1 MRWWLKGLLG
11 AAVVVVVVLIALY
24 VYLWRMHGL
33 EHLVSDR
40 LSALIGESYPVRV
53 NIGEI
58 RGDLV
63 SGLLLENVVV
73 DLIGPADTLPL
84 ASARRLSL
92 TYSLSNLWN
101 RNYVFSF
108 VELDSASILLAQDSS
123 GGWRLPQP
131 RSAPAGPPSPSVPP
145 ALRIDEGSIR
155 HATIIIARATDTLR
169 VSDLTLVSSFEMEEG
184 TVSADLKQLAFTTN
198 REPLRL
204 TAATGQ
210 ITYADRRLVARGL
223 SLIKDDTRIKLSGL
237 AALAD
242 RSVQLEFDINN
253 LKLDEVAQALHTK
266 LTGAIDLIGNVS
278 LTDTLIDGRVSL
290 GGTLSIA
297 RFENLYAEFAFRNKR
312 LAIDTLYGI
321 VFDQCGIDGAGGLDF
336 TTPEPT
342 YHLDAVVSGFNLSQL
357 IRNSFVSDLNGAV
370 RLEGSSFKKDRLRL
384 DIGVELYESEFAGYP
399 IQSARGN
406 MIITKDSLVFED
418 GFDVS
423 YYENLLTVGG
433 QISYSHDL
441 DLRVTADL
449 KNLDRYKEKLFIKQ
463 PGGRGYGVARLT
475 GRTKDPDLAGTFT
488 SDSAWVYNLFAG
500 KCRSEFDIKRFL
512 TRQLGSVHFAG
523 QNGSLWGKPL
533 DSLFATMS
541 MDSGLIAL
549 DSVALWNSQLSL
561 AAHGSL
567 DYHRYPMFLQL
578 DSLSAQV
585 LGKAVQNRGPM
596 TAEIDSAGLDIT
608 RALLGST
615 DGELEG
621 RGRINYDESMNLLVR
636 TRAVPVNAWGRMVRD
651 DFPVGGTAEL
661 ELHLGGTFERPTI
674 ILDGTVDSLQFHDLP
689 VGHLIIGADYR
700 DQQVTID
707 SAIIRSDSGQY
718 RASGQFGYLID
729 FTSDTLGRLMDA
741 PINIGITASD
751 KRFDMVSFFLP
762 SVEQLTGDF
771 FADFRLFGEPS
782 NPHLEGEAYLRNGC
796 LKYLDLADSL
806 YTDSAGVTM
815 VDNQIVIDRVEAY
828 VKDKKRGGQ
837 RSYANIEG
845 SITVRA
851 LGRLYYELDVSLPKP
866 FPFTYELED
875 IQGSAQGN
883 FHIEGETP
891 PTVTSDDMTILSMR
905 YRAEFATEEEGSPVM
920 ALLSG
925 DKTWDLNINIDI
937 LSNYW
942 IKNQDVDAEL
952 AGTVNLI
959 RESGKYRFIGQ
970 MEILRG
976 KGFLFDKTFRL
987 ETGSKVVFD
996 GIDRLNPKLDIT
1008 AYTRIPGVRQQNGET
1023 SEPIDLC
1030 LKITGTL
1037 ENPVFNTCT
1046 EGYTQEDILP
1056 LLLANYSRSDS
1067 TGAGGMSRVEER
1079 ITGLAAAQVSQ
1090 LGTRQLSRLGVETF
1104 EFDPNFDNGQ
1114 FDPLKSQVT
1123 LGFYTAPSLYVYG
1136 RSALSGKAGQ
1146 EVGFE
1151 YRLSRAVRVEG
1162 LRDEVA
1168 LYHLTL
1174 NLHWE
1179 F

>member
-63 SGLLLENVVV
+63 SGLLMENVVV

-108 VELDSASILLAQDSS
+108 VELDSASILLAQDSA
-123 GGWRLPQP
+123 GGWRLPRP
-131 RSAPAGPPSPSVPP
+131 RSAPASPPSPSVPP
-145 ALRIDEGSIR
+145 ALRIDEGSVR

-198 REPLRL
+198 REPFRL

-223 SLIKDDTRIKLSGL
+223 SLIKDDTRIRLSGL

-242 RSVQLEFDINN
+242 RTVQLEFDINN
-253 LKLDEVAQALHTK
+253 LKLDDVAQAVHTK
-266 LTGAIDLIGNVS
+266 LTGAIDLTGNVS
-278 LTDTLIDGRVSL
+278 LSDTLIDGRVSL

-297 RFENLYAEFAFRNKR
+297 RFENLYAEFAFRSKR

-321 VFDQCGIDGAGGLDF
+321 VFDQCGIDGSGGLDF
-336 TTPEPT
+336 TTPEPS
-342 YHLDAVVSGFNLSQL
+342 YHLDAEVSGFNLSQL
-357 IRNSFVSDLNGAV
+357 IQNSFVSDLNGAV
-370 RLEGSSFKKDRLRL
+370 HLEGSSFKKDRLRL
-384 DIGVELYESEFAGYP
+384 DVGVELYESEFAGYP
-399 IQSARGN
+399 IQSARGD
-406 MIITKDSLVFED
+406 MVITKDSLVFED

-433 QISYSHDL
+433 RISYSHDL
-441 DLRVTADL
+441 DLHVTADL
-449 KNLDRYKEKLFIKQ
+449 KNLDRYKEKLFLKQ
-463 PGGRGYGVARLT
+463 PGGRGYGEAHLT
-475 GRTKDPDLAGTFT
+475 GRTKDPDLAGTFA
-488 SDSAWVYNLFAG
+488 SDSAWVYDLFAG

-512 TRQLGSVHFAG
+512 TRQQGSVRFAG

-533 DSLFATMS
+533 DSLFATMT
-541 MDSGLIAL
+541 MDSGLVSL
-549 DSVALWNSQLSL
+549 DSVALWNSQMTL

-578 DSLSAQV
+578 DSLAARV

-608 RALLGST
+608 RALLGSSE
-615 DGELEG
+615 GELEG

-661 ELHLGGTFERPTI
+661 ELHLGGTFDQPTI
-674 ILDGTVDSLQFHDLP
+674 LLDGTVDSLQFRDLP

-718 RASGQFGYLID
+718 RASGQFGYLINL
-729 FTSDTLGRLMDA
+729 TSDTLGYMIEA

-771 FADFRLFGEPS
+771 FADFRLFGAPS
-782 NPHLEGEAYLRNGC
+782 DPHLEGEAYLRNGC

-815 VDNQIVIDRVEAY
+815 VDNQIVIERIEAY
-828 VKDKKRGGQ
+828 VKDKRRGGQ
-837 RSYANIEG
+837 KAYALIDG
-845 SITVRA
+845 SITVVA
-851 LGRLYYELDVSLPKP
+851 LDRLYYELDVTLPRP

-875 IQGSAQGN
+875 ITGVVEGSV
-883 FHIEGETP
+883 HVEGETP
-891 PTVTSDDMTILSMR
+891 PTVTGDLTLLSTR
-905 YRAEFATEEEGSPVM
+905 YRANFASEDEGSPLM
-920 ALLSG
+920 SLLAG
-925 DKTWDLNINIDI
+925 DNTWNLNINIDI

-942 IKNQDVDAEL
+942 IKNEDVDAEL
-952 AGTVNLI
+952 SGAINLI
-959 RESGKYRFIGQ
+959 REGGAYRFIGE

-976 KGFLFDKTFRL
+976 KGFLFDKTPRL
-987 ETGSKVVFD
+987 ESGSRVVFD
-996 GIDRLNPKLDIT
+996 NIAKLNPTLDIT
-1008 AYTRIPGVRQQNGET
+1008 AYIRIPGARQQNGET
-1023 SEPIDLC
+1023 SEPVDLC
-1030 LKITGTL
+1030 LTITGTL
-1037 ENPVFNTCT
+1037 ENPEFNTCT
-1046 EGYTQEDILP
+1046 EGYSQEDILP

-1067 TGAGGMSRVEER
+1067 ASGGGLSRVEER
-1079 ITGLAAAQVSQ
+1079 FSGLVSAQVSQ

-1104 EFDPNFDNGQ
+1104 EIDPNYDNGQ

-1151 YRLSRAVRVEG
+1151 YRLNRSVRIEG
-1162 LRDEVA
+1162 LRDEEE